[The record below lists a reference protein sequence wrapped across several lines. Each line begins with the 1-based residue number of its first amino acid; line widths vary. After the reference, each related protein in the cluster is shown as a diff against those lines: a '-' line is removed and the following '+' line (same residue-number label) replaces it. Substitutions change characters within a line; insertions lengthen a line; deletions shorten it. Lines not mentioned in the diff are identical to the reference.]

1 MCLQLVDL
9 HAQSSHSLISVLLDF
24 IDTYDLALECLSFFE
39 ERFVHFLHLLTL
51 DLVLLFQRLVL
62 LQSQLQVGFLTCETI
77 DKSFLRLLDQ
87 DKLAHLLLL
96 VLDRQILILDDLLC
110 LEQLLLHCL
119 VGTNLLLTLNNQ
131 RLDALFLVVY
141 LRFMFDF

>member
-9 HAQSSHSLISVLLDF
+9 HAQSSHSLISILLDF

>member
-96 VLDRQILILDDLLC
+96 VLDRQIFILDDLLC

>member
-110 LEQLLLHCL
+110 LEQLLLHRL